1 MAVDVKKVLREKP
14 GSFLSYFLPLLVMA
28 ADNVELIDCLELFG
42 LDRIAEAIELLG
54 GSRIVFP
61 TWATIDSLVKDA
73 YLVTRLES
81 RFGELNA
88 EARARLEAEFEAP
101 YDLLLFRAR
110 SVKSLI
116 RRAGIMRRG
125 GKLQSVPVP
134 GKKEADRYLNKIKRT
149 NEQIRGRLNKPKKIE
164 MGTS

>member
-28 ADNVELIDCLELFG
+28 EDNVELIDCLELFG
-42 LDRIAEAIELLG
+42 LDRIAEAIEQLG

-61 TWATIDSLVKDA
+61 TWATIDPLVKDA

-81 RFGELNA
+81 LFGELNA
-88 EARARLEAEFEAP
+88 ETRARLEAEFEAP

-110 SVKSLI
+110 SVKNRI

-125 GKLQSVPVP
+125 GKLQSVPLP
-134 GKKEADRYLNKIKRT
+134 GEKEANRYLNKLKKT
-149 NEQIRGRLNKPKKIE
+149 NAEIRRAVKEQEEDLGNQL
-164 MGTS
+164 

>member
-1 MAVDVKKVLREKP
+1 M
-14 GSFLSYFLPLLVMA
+14 
-28 ADNVELIDCLELFG
+28 
-42 LDRIAEAIELLG
+42 
-54 GSRIVFP
+54 FP
-61 TWATIDSLVKDA
+61 TWATIDPLVKDA

-81 RFGELNA
+81 LFGEVNA
-88 EARARLEAEFEAP
+88 EARARLEAEFEVP

-125 GKLQSVPVP
+125 GNLQSVPVP
-134 GKKEADRYLNKIKRT
+134 GEKEANRYLKRIKRT
-149 NEQIRGRLNKPKKIE
+149 NEQIRRAVKQAEESK

>member
-1 MAVDVKKVLREKP
+1 MAVDVKRVLREKP

-28 ADNVELIDCLELFG
+28 EDNVELIDCLELFG
-42 LDRIAEAIELLG
+42 LDRLAEALELLG

-61 TWATIDSLVKDA
+61 TWATIDPLVKDA

-81 RFGELNA
+81 LFGEPNA
-88 EARARLEAEFEAP
+88 ETRARFEAEFEAP

-110 SVKSLI
+110 SVKRLI
-116 RRAGIMRRG
+116 RRAGIVRRG

-134 GKKEADRYLNKIKRT
+134 GEKEADRYLKRIKRT
-149 NEQIRGRLNKPKKIE
+149 NEQIRRAVKKAQESE